1 MNYGIKEDVKNQ
13 PWEDT
18 EKTWAPNGIR
28 THDPL
33 CSLMVDSLN
42 RILSPLLY
50 NMSKVMSET
59 TRKQ

>member
-18 EKTWAPNGIR
+18 EKIWAPKGIR

-42 RILSPLLY
+42 LMLFPLLY
-50 NMSKVMSET
+50 NMSKVMNET